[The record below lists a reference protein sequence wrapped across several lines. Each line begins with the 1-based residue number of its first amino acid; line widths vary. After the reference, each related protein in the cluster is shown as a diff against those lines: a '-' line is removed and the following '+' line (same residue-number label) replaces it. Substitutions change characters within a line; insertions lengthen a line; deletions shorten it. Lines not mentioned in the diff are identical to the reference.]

1 MNSFITLTSGY
12 NGQPMHLR
20 AMAITAVLA
29 ATKAQPSETAEIAM
43 AHPSDGRIFPVG
55 CYVITVGS
63 NPENAIAAAETADE
77 VLVLI
82 QRSESP

>member
-12 NGQPMHLR
+12 NGMPLQLR
-20 AMAITAVLA
+20 AMAVA
-29 ATKAQPSETAEIAM
+29 AILPAAKAQPSEMAEIVR

-63 NPENAIAAAETADE
+63 NPENAIAIAESVDE